1 MVLGVQDAVLDAVPL
16 EIARQAFRFLDGDG
30 ADEHRLPALVAV
42 LDLFH
47 DRLEFLFFSPVDDVG
62 VIGPDHG
69 PVGRD
74 HVHIQVVNLG
84 ELAGLRVGGA
94 HDDPFRPGAGSLD
107 RLVQAVAPPAAGHQ
121 AAGELIHDDH
131 LAVLDDIIHVPF
143 VQRVSLERLDDM
155 MDEVHVGEVVQIVD
169 PEQLL
174 DTDVALF
181 GQGGGLG
188 LFLDGVVLLDFELW
202 DDRVD
207 SIVEIGGLVRGA

>member
-1 MVLGVQDAVLDAVPL
+1 M
-16 EIARQAFRFLDGDG
+16 
-30 ADEHRLPALVAV
+30 
-42 LDLFH
+42 
-47 DRLEFLFFSPVDDVG
+47 
-62 VIGPDHG
+62 
-69 PVGRD
+69 
-74 HVHIQVVNLG
+74 
-84 ELAGLRVGGA
+84 
-94 HDDPFRPGAGSLD
+94 
-107 RLVQAVAPPAAGHQ
+107 QAVAPPAAGHQ

-188 LFLDGVVLLDFELW
+188 LFLDGVVLLDFELR